1 MDTKFDFKQV
11 GKRMPYTSPDDFFR
25 DMEKNILEAVKE
37 DSLKAYSPKSDS
49 LKSDSS
55 KPDSSKPIR
64 IQPRKRPFIKMIWAA
79 AIAVAASVAVLLVL
93 NIDFSAPHSSLP
105 SQGNNE
111 LQMVDQ
117 AFAQLSS
124 ADQAYLLEVYQEDV
138 FLNH

>member
-11 GKRMPYTSPDDFFR
+11 GKRMPYTTPDDFFR

-37 DSLKAYSPKSDS
+37 DSLKSDS
-49 LKSDSS
+49 LKSDS
-55 KPDSSKPIR
+55 PKPIR
-64 IQPRKRPFIKMIWAA
+64 IQPRKRPFIKMIWTA

-93 NIDFSAPHSSLP
+93 NIDFSAPQSSLP